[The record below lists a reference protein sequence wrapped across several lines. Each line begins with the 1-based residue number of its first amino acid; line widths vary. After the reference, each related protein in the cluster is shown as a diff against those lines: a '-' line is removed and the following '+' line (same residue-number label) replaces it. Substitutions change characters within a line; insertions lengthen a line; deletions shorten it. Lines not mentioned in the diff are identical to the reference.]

1 MEEEIKEIKKVLA
14 TIINHL
20 TLYGEISLSYD
31 MRDELQQI
39 AKKWI
44 DESK

>member
-14 TIINHL
+14 TMISHL
-20 TLYGEISLSYD
+20 TPYGEIRLSYD
-31 MRDELQQI
+31 MRDKLQQI